1 MSKQSSLKINGDSV
15 IFFME
20 ELSNHKMCYLARLF
34 KWISEEDHHKYLG
47 VGDHPNLLTYRTHNN
62 VHGICHLIA
71 TVK

>member
-15 IFFME
+15 ILFME

-34 KWISEEDHHKYLG
+34 KWISEEYHHKYLG
-47 VGDHPNLLTYRTHNN
+47 VGDHRNLLAYRTHNN
-62 VHGICHLIA
+62 VNGICHLIA